1 MGTKLPKTW
10 PPIARDVLLDAAQF
24 FYREMNEP
32 FPVYDVNMDRAI
44 EYANRELEGRQR
56 EIREEASSRWIHRW
70 ESGQLDAEMKKAIDA
85 TYGRLRRAER
95 GLRSHAQVIRK
106 SAAEVPCTRCKGV
119 GYIYTTRQEA
129 CPACDKLGR
138 VTVRK
143 KSPRQLDAEIAQ
155 MLSGRS
161 R

>member
-1 MGTKLPKTW
+1 MSAKLPKSW

-24 FYREMNEP
+24 FYREMNAP

-95 GLRSHAQVIRK
+95 GLRSHARVSATSTRLVRK
-106 SAAEVPCTRCKGV
+106 
-119 GYIYTTRQEA
+119 Q
-129 CPACDKLGR
+129 LGR

-155 MLSGRS
+155 TLSGRS